1 MVSLGLFQTPGRTTP
16 LFFSLDI
23 KQLFDGTNYET
34 PVRRTMNLD
43 VTAVEKAEESI
54 DAFIEK
60 RTREKADA
68 NKVED
73 FWREQD
79 RRHQARRRNA
89 LRGEW
94 ADLSMAEDHARR
106 RAQLMAEGG
115 YEPPSPEAA

>member
-1 MVSLGLFQTPGRTTP
+1 
-16 LFFSLDI
+16 
-23 KQLFDGTNYET
+23 
-34 PVRRTMNLD
+34 MNLD

-94 ADLSMAEDHARR
+94 CSHHRVTRLVGRR
-106 RAQLMAEGG
+106 RIVSGTKGG
-115 YEPPSPEAA
+115 GG

>member
-94 ADLSMAEDHARR
+94 CSHHRVTRLVGRR
-106 RAQLMAEGG
+106 RIVSGTKGG
-115 YEPPSPEAA
+115 GG